1 MVPQLLS
8 AYSSPLI
15 VLLRMVINVEVV
27 TAFEFLERRVYTIQV
42 LQRWRYQRLALF
54 QCSRFGSCDQL

>member
-42 LQRWRYQRLALF
+42 
-54 QCSRFGSCDQL
+54 QCDTIGVVI